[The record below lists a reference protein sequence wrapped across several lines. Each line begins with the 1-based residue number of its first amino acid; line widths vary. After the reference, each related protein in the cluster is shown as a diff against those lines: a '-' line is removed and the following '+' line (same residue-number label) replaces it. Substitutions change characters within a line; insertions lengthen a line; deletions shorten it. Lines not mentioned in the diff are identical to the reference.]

1 MVKNADKKVDMYQFM
16 VISLKVHEDTKSQS
30 QCDLKFKFLFPK
42 LRKKPTI
49 VGADKKVDYEDEQQ
63 SIQHLYLSRDTT
75 KLMEVIDNQ
84 VASIYYRVDVNRE
97 LNQASGAE
105 ANQD

>member
-1 MVKNADKKVDMYQFM
+1 MVKNADKKVDMYPFM
-16 VISLKVHEDTKSQS
+16 VISLKVHEDTQSQS

-42 LRKKPTI
+42 LRKKPAI
-49 VGADKKVDYEDEQQ
+49 DGKHKKVDYEDEQQ

-84 VASIYYRVDVNRE
+84 VASIYYRVDINRE
-97 LNQASGAE
+97 VDKTTS
-105 ANQD
+105 QD